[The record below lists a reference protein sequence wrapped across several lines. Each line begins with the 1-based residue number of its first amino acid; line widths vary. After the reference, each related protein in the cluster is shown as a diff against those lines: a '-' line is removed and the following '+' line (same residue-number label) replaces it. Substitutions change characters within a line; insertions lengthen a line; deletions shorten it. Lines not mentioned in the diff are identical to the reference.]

1 MNKLIEIINQ
11 NIKEYFNYYELM
23 NYFRN
28 HSSSLSQVLSN
39 ACSYEINNTPDSLS
53 NSLTSSLL
61 SKNISQD
68 DIKSLDS
75 ILDKLENNIL
85 KARIYH
91 LLFLKRDKK
100 HKDDA
105 INAML
110 FYSQSIDQLIKK
122 DIYLAVD
129 FLFITIYL
137 GNSID
142 FKEQSYIIAESTLI
156 RLLQEMKLENPIM
169 ALRVLDIVN
178 RLGLIPREDI
188 IEISNFISD
197 KLISKNEELK
207 AILALEIAKSNISPN
222 MRTLLDDIN
231 RKISNCYIAIAH
243 FNQGFNAAHF
253 LLNAINTLAKIKGTR
268 VERLALYE
276 EMRDYQIESMLDLK
290 YCETEPYNISALL
303 RESADILNKSEDLF
317 DMLFR
322 IACCICDIV
331 VINELKKS
339 EIQQGKS
346 FIDLFYS
353 QQIYIDHQGMNMT
366 TGEIPSI
373 LDFEDIP
380 EEDKQSLWS
389 KIIMRMKIH
398 HQISVEV
405 IQESL
410 RTLNATYNV
419 KYKDILNLC
428 TNNPF
433 IPSNHEEFFAKG
445 IFSGLRGDFLTACH
459 LLVPQIEN
467 SLRHLLELRAEEP
480 TTLHANKEQERDGL
494 KALLENPEIIKIF
507 GIDGV
512 IHLRTLL
519 IDKRYPGLRHSVA
532 HGFVPSD
539 YFYGTGAIYTWWLI
553 FRIIMVPYKDFWEK
567 KYIKNETTLDN

>member
-1 MNKLIEIINQ
+1 MERLIELANKDL
-11 NIKEYFNYYELM
+11 NGCSDYCKMM
-23 NYFRN
+23 NYFRHN
-28 HSSSLSQVLSN
+28 SSLSQALSN
-39 ACSYEINNTPDSLS
+39 ACSYELNNNPNNLNESLLGS
-53 NSLTSSLL
+53 ML
-61 SKNISQD
+61 SKNITLNDIELFDLIVD
-68 DIKSLDS
+68 DIQNEY
-75 ILDKLENNIL
+75 I

-91 LLFLKRDKK
+91 LLFLNRAKK
-100 HKDDA
+100 CRSDV
-105 INAML
+105 INSMSSYYKSVEIL
-110 FYSQSIDQLIKK
+110 ENN
-122 DIYLAVD
+122 DIYTTLNV
-129 FLFITIYL
+129 LSMIIYL
-137 GNSID
+137 GNTVGFYEEVYKNARS
-142 FKEQSYIIAESTLI
+142 
-156 RLLQEMKLENPIM
+156 
-169 ALRVLDIVN
+169 
-178 RLGLIPREDI
+178 
-188 IEISNFISD
+188 
-197 KLISKNEELK
+197 KLIELLEELK
-207 AILALEIAKSNISPN
+207 QKNPSLAIQALMLVDRFDIQSKEYIVNTSKFLSGILINQNNEGQAILALEIAKNNISQN
-222 MRTLLDDIN
+222 SRSELDEVN
-231 RKISNCYIAIAH
+231 RKISDCFIHEGLA
-243 FNQGFNAAHF
+243 AAHY
-253 LLNAINTLAKIKGTR
+253 LLKAINTLAEIKNTR
-268 VERLALYE
+268 KERLALYE
-276 EMRDYQIESMLDLK
+276 EMRDYQIESMLELK
-290 YCETEPYNISALL
+290 YCETEPYDISALL
-303 RESADILNKSEDLF
+303 KESSDILNKSQDLF

-322 IACCICDIV
+322 IACCICDIAE
-331 VINELKKS
+331 INELKKS

-532 HGFVPSD
+532 HGFVPFD

-567 KYIKNETTLDN
+567 NYIKNETTLDN

>member
-1 MNKLIEIINQ
+1 MERLIELANKDL
-11 NIKEYFNYYELM
+11 NGCSDYCKMM
-23 NYFRN
+23 NYFRHN
-28 HSSSLSQVLSN
+28 SSLSQALSN
-39 ACSYEINNTPDSLS
+39 ACSYELNNNPNNLNESLLGS
-53 NSLTSSLL
+53 ML
-61 SKNISQD
+61 SKNITLNDIELFDLIVD
-68 DIKSLDS
+68 DIQNEY
-75 ILDKLENNIL
+75 I

-91 LLFLKRDKK
+91 LLFLNRAKK
-100 HKDDA
+100 CRSDV
-105 INAML
+105 INSMSSYYKSVEIL
-110 FYSQSIDQLIKK
+110 ENN
-122 DIYLAVD
+122 DIYTTLNV
-129 FLFITIYL
+129 LSMIIYL
-137 GNSID
+137 GNTVGFYEEVYKNARS
-142 FKEQSYIIAESTLI
+142 
-156 RLLQEMKLENPIM
+156 
-169 ALRVLDIVN
+169 
-178 RLGLIPREDI
+178 
-188 IEISNFISD
+188 
-197 KLISKNEELK
+197 KLIELLEELK
-207 AILALEIAKSNISPN
+207 QKNPSLAIQALMLVDRFDIQSKEYIVNTSKFLSGILINQNNEGQAILALEIAKNNISQN
-222 MRTLLDDIN
+222 SRSELDEVN
-231 RKISNCYIAIAH
+231 RKISDCFISIAH
-243 FNQGFNAAHF
+243 SHEGLAAAHY
-253 LLNAINTLAKIKGTR
+253 LLKAINTLAEIKNTR
-268 VERLALYE
+268 KERLALYE
-276 EMRDYQIESMLDLK
+276 EMRDYQIESMLELK
-290 YCETEPYNISALL
+290 YCETEPYDISALL
-303 RESADILNKSEDLF
+303 KESSDILNKSQDLF

-322 IACCICDIV
+322 IACCICDIAE
-331 VINELKKS
+331 INELKKS

-567 KYIKNETTLDN
+567 NYIKNETTLDN